1 GRRRGPDRPGHPG
14 VHVDVVHQGAR
25 ERGDRRLAPGR
36 HLFRPAPLRARDRLA
51 RADRRDGGER
61 LHGVPAREPPGRP
74 ATASRRRRR
83 RQREPRG
90 PGDRRRGGRQAGGA
104 RPAACRR
111 VLAAPHAV
119 PPPLAAVGFGALRL
133 LHADVS
139 VLVTSWADRLN
150 IDPQNRY
157 IGAALSRLLSAD
169 TRSLVAISVGS
180 FIYAALLLTEATGL
194 WLRRRWAEY
203 FTIIVTGSFIPLEI
217 YEVSRRVTATRL

>member
-1 GRRRGPDRPGHPG
+1 M
-14 VHVDVVHQGAR
+14 
-25 ERGDRRLAPGR
+25 
-36 HLFRPAPLRARDRLA
+36 
-51 RADRRDGGER
+51 
-61 LHGVPAREPPGRP
+61 
-74 ATASRRRRR
+74 
-83 RQREPRG
+83 
-90 PGDRRRGGRQAGGA
+90 
-104 RPAACRR
+104 
-111 VLAAPHAV
+111 
-119 PPPLAAVGFGALRL
+119 AVGFGALRL

-217 YEVSRRVTATRL
+217 YEVSRRVTATRLTAIALNVVIVLYLMRRLRVTGDLRHAPASGDS